1 MGFGINL
8 DIHEHGT
15 NYISTLKTFAGE
27 EDVINHVP
35 RHERDGTIF
44 DEVTKIENM
53 ELGVSVWKVT
63 GAQRCL
69 FRHMMAY
76 ETPPLLVSIA
86 EDFERRKV
94 VIDNANITQVIIWA
108 TPEEEMTEE
117 ERDELSLA
125 MQLLCDGVPILK
137 MGTDVV
143 TKEEFYSRLEEN
155 EECFSSQSGLHGG
168 RRKRNA
174 NVFQPRPRETP
185 RHVVC
190 DWCANG
196 CPALATSNQQLATIR
211 FKRQTCSGRRKR
223 SSGDTE
229 EEMKHLVHL
238 IIGHM
243 DIDCE

>member
-53 ELGVSVWKVT
+53 ELGVSVWKVP

-86 EDFERRKV
+86 EDFEKRKV

-108 TPEEEMTEE
+108 TPEREITEE

-125 MQLLCDGVPILK
+125 MQLLCEGVPILK

-155 EECFSSQSGLHGG
+155 EECFFSQSGLHGG

-174 NVFQPRPRETP
+174 NARRTTP
-185 RHVVC
+185 TVHVKC
-190 DWCANG
+190 SHG
-196 CPALATSNQQLATIR
+196 CPGYPATIR
-211 FKRQTCSGRRKR
+211 FKRQACSGRR
-223 SSGDTE
+223 
-229 EEMKHLVHL
+229 
-238 IIGHM
+238 
-243 DIDCE
+243 